1 MLEGVRTNRGV
12 RTNNVVVYVFK
23 RVRGVTQLKTH
34 ISSSLAVFRVS
45 FSLIKRTEVQQCW
58 RGFVLATK
66 PKATVTNK
74 RGSSSSILK
83 SVHDECSLDEQQL
96 YARLA
101 AVQPPHDKRKKKQ
114 SLVVMHIAL

>member
-12 RTNNVVVYVFK
+12 RTNNVVYVFK

-34 ISSSLAVFRVS
+34 ISSSLAVFRVT
-45 FSLIKRTEVQQCW
+45 FSLIKNKKKVQQCW

-101 AVQPPHDKRKKKQ
+101 AVQPPYDKRKKNN
-114 SLVVMHIAL
+114 H